1 MPDAMKSDAVM
12 TNPVIPNPVLTQ
24 LKAIFNAAPSTQPL
38 AAPLALVWPEPIEP
52 VESVIQV
59 AGREVCLVFCPSELA
74 LRERLVDHQ
83 PNGRHLVLLTPFDES
98 RLGKDVLARLLG
110 NEPKR
115 ISPWRT
121 LEQLLQVRQIDPRL
135 TVKHY
140 RWIADALLNSY
151 EAYRGAIRF
160 GEVLDFDQAW
170 QALALG
176 LLDYAEAEVDLD
188 LLLRWSLDP
197 ATNSRVQALPP
208 EVLNHLGDWLQPRLG
223 DQFPVVQSLWQQGHA
238 GDMAAV
244 GLICSMLYQAGMKPS
259 QGLFLARGRL
269 SERYLGGAKLTED
282 SLVRFGQQTA
292 DFLVRQQRQSGVPS
306 ISACLTLAEQ
316 ILASLDLVDL
326 AIDSNLLPM
335 AYGQR
340 LDRFARA
347 LQRAI
352 KGKPLI
358 PAQAA
363 LKELQHHQLADVR
376 KDQVHRAEMAVRAC
390 AWLNSKTTPL
400 NSATDIIHDFVRE
413 GGFVDWARSHV
424 WLGDEHEAVSA
435 AYKALNQRLTARREQ
450 MNEGFGQHLG
460 AVAQGDP
467 MGGGICPVERA
478 LDEILAPLAKQRPVL
493 LLVLDG
499 MSQAVYRE
507 LSDDLVHHNWVEL
520 QREGTDG
527 PGCLLAALPSITRV
541 SRYSL
546 LAGALGEG
554 VANDEKKAFAG
565 HPALKS
571 LASTQYP
578 PILFHKHDLQ
588 QPGSGALSSAVREVI
603 AGQEHRVVAA
613 VINAIDDDLG
623 SGAQVAL
630 HWSVAAVHLLRQI
643 LEAARE
649 SGRLLVMTS
658 DHGHVLD
665 HDMTYRATASEAER
679 FKPGDA
685 KVESGELRVQG
696 QRVAQSG
703 QAVVLPWSEKI
714 RYAAKKKGYHGGAS
728 LQELVIPL
736 GVYRNGG
743 ETDGIEHWAEVPNRV
758 PDWWQWEDAREGI
771 AKAPPAA
778 VPSPAKQ
785 PEQRQAD
792 LFAALEPKAAMDAGG
807 DAQSDWIGQLLAS
820 PVYQQMKARHGRSG
834 IDDVQLE
841 QLLRH
846 LSERGGQSMLGA
858 LGKALGI
865 PSLRINGFLANVRK
879 VLNLDGYPVLSVDR
893 ASKSVRLNVDSLKTQ
908 FEL

>member
-1 MPDAMKSDAVM
+1 MVDA
-12 TNPVIPNPVLTQ
+12 VIPNPVLTQ
-24 LKAIFNAAPSTQPL
+24 LKAIFNAEPGADPV
-38 AAPLALVWPEPIEP
+38 ALVWPEPIEP
-52 VESVIQV
+52 IESVIQV
-59 AGREVCLVFCPSELA
+59 AGREVRLVFCPSELA
-74 LRERLVDHQ
+74 LRERLVGHQ
-83 PNGRHLVLLTPFDES
+83 PNERNLVLLTPFDES
-98 RLGKDVLARLLG
+98 RLGKDVLARLWG

-176 LLDYAEAEVDLD
+176 WLGYTEAEVDLD

-197 ATNSRVQALPP
+197 ATNSRVKALPA
-208 EVLNHLGDWLQPRLG
+208 EVLNHLGDWLKPRLG
-223 DQFPVVQSLWQQGHA
+223 DQFPVVLSLWQQGHA

-244 GLICSMLYQAGMKPS
+244 GLICSMLYRPGLKPS
-259 QGLFLARGRL
+259 QSLFLARGRL
-269 SERYLGGAKLTED
+269 SERYLGGARLTED
-282 SLVRFGQQTA
+282 TLTRFGQQTA
-292 DFLVRQQRQSGVPS
+292 DFLVRQRRQSGAPS

-316 ILASLDLVDL
+316 ILASLDLADL
-326 AIDSNLLPM
+326 AIDSDLLPM
-335 AYGQR
+335 AFGQR
-340 LDRFARA
+340 LDRFAKA

-363 LKELQHHQLADVR
+363 LRQMQRHQLADAR
-376 KDQVHRAEMAVRAC
+376 RDQVRRAELAVRAC
-390 AWLNSKTTPL
+390 AWLNRETTPL
-400 NSATDIIHDFVRE
+400 DSAAGMIQDFVRE

-424 WLGDEHEAVSA
+424 WLGDEHEGVSA
-435 AYKALNQRLTARREQ
+435 AYRALNQRLTERREQ
-450 MNEGFGQHLG
+450 MNEGFGQHL
-460 AVAQGDP
+460 AALAQGDS
-467 MGGGICPVERA
+467 MGQGICPVERA
-478 LDEILAPLAKQRPVL
+478 LDEILVPLAKQRPVL

-507 LSDDLVHHNWVEL
+507 LSDDLVRHTWVEL

-546 LAGALGEG
+546 LAGTLGEG

-565 HPALKS
+565 HQGLKS
-571 LASTQYP
+571 LASNKYP
-578 PILFHKHDLQ
+578 PTLFHKSDLQ
-588 QPGSGALSSAVREVI
+588 QPGSGALSSSVREVI

-623 SGAQVAL
+623 GGAQVAL

-665 HDMTYRATASEAER
+665 HDMTYRATESEAER
-679 FKPGDA
+679 FKPGEA
-685 KVESGELRVQG
+685 KVESGEVRVRG
-696 QRVAQSG
+696 QRVIQPG
-703 QAVVLPWSEKI
+703 HAVVLPWSEKI

-743 ETDGIEHWAEVPNRV
+743 ETDPIEHWTEVPHRV
-758 PDWWQWEDAREGI
+758 PDWWQWEDAREGV
-771 AKAPPAA
+771 AEAPPAA
-778 VPSPAKQ
+778 VPSTAKQ

-792 LFAALEPKAAMDAGG
+792 LFAALEPKAATDAE
-807 DAQSDWIGQLLAS
+807 SDWIGQLLAS
-820 PVYQQMKARHGRSG
+820 SVYQQMKARHGRSG
-834 IDDVQLE
+834 IDDAQLE
-841 QLLRH
+841 RLLRH
-846 LSERGGQSMLGA
+846 LSERGGQQMLGA

-865 PSLRINGFLANVRK
+865 PGLRINGFLANVQK
-879 VLNLDGYPVLSVDR
+879 LLNLDGYPVLSIDR
-893 ASKSVRLNVDSLKTQ
+893 AAKSVRLNVDSLKTQ